1 MIVEDEELIRQGLTS
16 LVDYEQFGMTVIN
29 QAENGR
35 EAWEKFQDQPA
46 DILLTDINM
55 PQMNGLDL
63 AHLVKEQS
71 PSCHIIFLTG
81 YDDFE
86 FARKAIK
93 LGADDYLL
101 KPLQKDKLF
110 RCLTD
115 ILKLIPNTQKYLTF
129 SNGNIEIQLLYSN
142 ILYLRASNHNTLV
155 MTADGT
161 EYRPYIY
168 YKKLAETL
176 SGDERFLQVSRG
188 ILCNMDHITGF
199 SKNSCFMTGD
209 VSVPITIRNARQL
222 EQAWR
227 NYEFMQIHRLTD
239 KKES

>member
-1 MIVEDEELIRQGLTS
+1 MYAIMIVEDEELIRQGLTS

-63 AHLVKEQS
+63 ARLVKEQS

-93 LGADDYLL
+93 LGC
-101 KPLQKDKLF
+101 
-110 RCLTD
+110 R
-115 ILKLIPNTQKYLTF
+115 
-129 SNGNIEIQLLYSN
+129 
-142 ILYLRASNHNTLV
+142 
-155 MTADGT
+155 
-161 EYRPYIY
+161 
-168 YKKLAETL
+168 
-176 SGDERFLQVSRG
+176 
-188 ILCNMDHITGF
+188 
-199 SKNSCFMTGD
+199 
-209 VSVPITIRNARQL
+209 
-222 EQAWR
+222 
-227 NYEFMQIHRLTD
+227 
-239 KKES
+239 